1 MIMEHGLLSAM
12 QTGQLSTEQYRKC
25 SYNREQKKMKQQQ
38 QKQSTENCRNELS
51 KMGLG
56 SEKSFLEM
64 DIKERTKVQG
74 KDI

>member
-1 MIMEHGLLSAM
+1 
-12 QTGQLSTEQYRKC
+12 
-25 SYNREQKKMKQQQ
+25 MKQQQ

-64 DIKERTKVQG
+64 DIKECTKVQG

>member
-1 MIMEHGLLSAM
+1 
-12 QTGQLSTEQYRKC
+12 
-25 SYNREQKKMKQQQ
+25 MKQQQ
-38 QKQSTENCRNELS
+38 QKQSTENGRSELF

-64 DIKERTKVQG
+64 DIKECTEVRG